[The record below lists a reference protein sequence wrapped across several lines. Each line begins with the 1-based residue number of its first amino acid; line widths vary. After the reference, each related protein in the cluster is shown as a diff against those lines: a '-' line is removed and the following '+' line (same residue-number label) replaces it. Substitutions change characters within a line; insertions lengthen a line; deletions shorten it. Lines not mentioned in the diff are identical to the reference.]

1 MYSQQSI
8 CRFGFPRPETEK
20 TLILNNVDITDPHL
34 RGRFYE
40 TKRTE
45 QEQYVNANNPYLLRK
60 WSANMDIQLVCSTNG
75 LAYYVCSYIAKAERD
90 DLKDALYATIVNIQ
104 NKESEISPR
113 KPTHLIRNCVL
124 KTRRLSTQ
132 EVAAR
137 VGHLQLTWSSR
148 TVVRVNAR
156 PHTERYKLLKPK
168 KERDEFAKTM
178 FPYGYE

>member
-1 MYSQQSI
+1 MHYLVKRLQIHKHTKSCTRNKV

-60 WSANMDIQLVCSTNG
+60 WSANMDIQLVCSAND

-90 DLKDALYATIVNIQ
+90 DLKDALYATIVNI
-104 NKESEISPR
+104 
-113 KPTHLIRNCVL
+113 
-124 KTRRLSTQ
+124 
-132 EVAAR
+132 
-137 VGHLQLTWSSR
+137 
-148 TVVRVNAR
+148 
-156 PHTERYKLLKPK
+156 
-168 KERDEFAKTM
+168 
-178 FPYGYE
+178 